1 MGQAA
6 MKHER
11 GPLKLGVLTG
21 GSDVPG
27 LNSVIRAVVRTAV
40 HRYGDDVVGISN
52 GWDGLLHPPETWSLS
67 PGDVR
72 GMGRRG
78 GTILGSAN
86 RGTPFQQAEGG
97 DRSAEVFESARWLGL
112 DGLLCI
118 GGDGSLA
125 IAQRLFERGLPV
137 VGIPKAVAN
146 DMSGTDVT
154 FGFATAVE
162 IATDAIDKLQTTRE
176 SHHRAMYLEVYGR
189 DAGWIALTA
198 GVAGGADVI
207 LIPELPYD
215 PRSVAEVIERRAA
228 EHKGSTIVLVAE
240 GARMAGEEPVDPEQL
255 RHEGGAAHRAAERV
269 HAIHPHDYRV
279 TVLGHLQR
287 GGDPVAQ
294 DRVLATRFGAAAVRA
309 AHEGQWGKMVGLRGD
324 ELVLVPLAEAVGSL
338 RRVTRESEAV
348 WTAVSLGTS
357 LGVSPGEIG

>member
-1 MGQAA
+1 
-6 MKHER
+6 MKHQHDDR
-11 GPLKLGVLTG
+11 PLKLGVLTG

-27 LNSVIRAVVRTAV
+27 LNSVIRAVVRTATN
-40 HRYGDDVVGISN
+40 RYGDDVLGISN
-52 GWDGLLHPPETWSLS
+52 GWDGLLHPPETWALS

-137 VGIPKAVAN
+137 VGIPKAVGN
-146 DMSGTDVT
+146 DMAGTEVT

-176 SHHRAMYLEVYGR
+176 IHHRAMYLEVYGR
-189 DAGWIALTA
+189 EAGWIALTA

-207 LIPELPYD
+207 LIPELPYR
-215 PRSVAEVIERRAA
+215 PECVAEVIARRAA
-228 EHKGSTIVLVAE
+228 ERKGSTIVLVAE
-240 GARMAGEEPVDPEQL
+240 GARMAGEEAGAEPAS
-255 RHEGGAAHRAAERV
+255 GAAQRAAERV
-269 HAIHPHDYRV
+269 NAIHPHDHRV

-309 AHEGQWGKMVGLRGD
+309 AHQGEWGKMVGLRGD
-324 ELVLVPLAEAVGSL
+324 QLVLVPLSQAVGGG
-338 RRVTRESEAV
+338 RRVTRDSEAL

-357 LGVSPGEIG
+357 LGVPAEEVGG